1 MKRGIIAEK
10 DCSTIKAKDI
20 LKGLLSSL
28 VLDVHAD
35 EGEDTNSGDGK
46 EPDDNGNS
54 KTPTINYEDLISKAR
69 TEEKNKQ
76 YKNIEKLKGQIDT
89 LTKQHNDDLLKIGQ
103 LEEDLETANNKL
115 KNVGQ
120 GDSEE
125 IKTLKGEISTLT
137 KEKEDLEKHIKAIE
151 DSTISREELETE
163 IRTELEEEYK
173 TKTYKAT
180 KMAELKDDIL
190 VPELVIGNTVEEIDA
205 SIELAL
211 EKSKAIKEKLGIT
224 EDGKPKSP
232 QGRTPKT
239 PSNPSVSRVQDSQFS
254 TEYIASLD
262 VRSPEYAEVR
272 KQLGLR

>member
-35 EGEDTNSGDGK
+35 EGEDTNSEDGK
-46 EPDDNGNS
+46 EPDDNGNA

-76 YKNIEKLKGQIDT
+76 YKTIEKLKGQIDT

-137 KEKEDLEKHIKAIE
+137 KEKEDLEKQIKAIE

-224 EDGKPKSP
+224 DGGQPKSP

-239 PSNPSVSRVQDSQFS
+239 PSSPSVSGIQNSQFS
-254 TEYIASLD
+254 EDYIASLD
-262 VRSPEYAEVR
+262 VRSPEYAEFR
-272 KQLGLR
+272 KQIGLR

>member
-1 MKRGIIAEK
+1 MIVATQRGYG
-10 DCSTIKAKDI
+10 D
-20 LKGLLSSL
+20 LKGGWEFPGGKIEECESPQEAL
-28 VLDVHAD
+28 V
-35 EGEDTNSGDGK
+35 
-46 EPDDNGNS
+46 
-54 KTPTINYEDLISKAR
+54 R
-69 TEEKNKQ
+69 
-76 YKNIEKLKGQIDT
+76 
-89 LTKQHNDDLLKIGQ
+89 
-103 LEEDLETANNKL
+103 
-115 KNVGQ
+115 
-120 GDSEE
+120 E
-125 IKTLKGEISTLT
+125 IK
-137 KEKEDLEKHIKAIE
+137 
-151 DSTISREELETE
+151 EELETE

-224 EDGKPKSP
+224 EDGQPKSP
-232 QGRTPKT
+232 QGRTPRT

-254 TEYIASLD
+254 NEYIASLD

>member
-35 EGEDTNSGDGK
+35 EGEDTNSGEGK

-76 YKNIEKLKGQIDT
+76 YKTIEKLKGQIDT

-137 KEKEDLEKHIKAIE
+137 KEKEDLEKQIQAIE

-224 EDGKPKSP
+224 DGGQPKSP

-254 TEYIASLD
+254 NEYIASLD